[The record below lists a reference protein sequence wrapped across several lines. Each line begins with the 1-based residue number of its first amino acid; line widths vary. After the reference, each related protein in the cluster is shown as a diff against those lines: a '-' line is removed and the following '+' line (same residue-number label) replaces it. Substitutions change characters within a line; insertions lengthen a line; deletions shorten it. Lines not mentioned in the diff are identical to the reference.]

1 MDPEDEQRKRLLIYF
16 KHFDCVEYKFL
27 QSFFGDINVD
37 EDHEDENRA
46 KDELNV
52 EKIHNEK
59 EVNVFEFDHDHH
71 DYEWDDAGHL
81 YWYSA
86 DNDQEG
92 FDDFF
97 NDPDFCLREGN

>member
-16 KHFDCVEYKFL
+16 KDFDCVEYKFL

-59 EVNVFEFDHDHH
+59 MIFALWLWVTLCSVMDTTTTFNNTGRRVAAIIPHYKHH
-71 DYEWDDAGHL
+71 
-81 YWYSA
+81 
-86 DNDQEG
+86 
-92 FDDFF
+92 
-97 NDPDFCLREGN
+97 